1 MKTLFSVVGFALLYV
16 IFALSS
22 CATQQE
28 SKTSSAKPAATAEA
42 KPQQPAE
49 KAPAKAEAKAET
61 KGEKKAEAKAETK
74 GEKKAEAKA
83 ETKGE
88 EAKAKAEKV
97 KGDVGLLD
105 TDKNYLILVT
115 KEGKLITLDFD
126 QKTKATMLEEK
137 PAKMSDVGL
146 GSAADVEYVT
156 KGEKK
161 IVTKMEFKAAKG
173 E

>member
-61 KGEKKAEAKAETK
+61 KSAKAETK
-74 GEKKAEAKA
+74 GEA
-83 ETKGE
+83 KGE
-88 EAKAKAEKV
+88 EKAKAEKA

-105 TDKNYLILVT
+105 TDKNYMILVT

-126 QKTKATMLEEK
+126 QKTKATMIEEK
-137 PAKMSDVGL
+137 PSKMSEVGL

-156 KGEKK
+156 SGEKK
-161 IVTKMEFKAAKG
+161 LVTKMEFKPAKG

>member
-1 MKTLFSVVGFALLYV
+1 MKTLYTVVALAVVYT
-16 IFALSS
+16 IFGLSS
-22 CATQQE
+22 CSTQQE
-28 SKTSSAKPAATAEA
+28 AKTSGTKPAATAETKA
-42 KPQQPAE
+42 APAAE
-49 KAPAKAEAKAET
+49 KAPPAKAEAKAET
-61 KGEKKAEAKAETK
+61 KGEE
-74 GEKKAEAKA
+74 
-83 ETKGE
+83 
-88 EAKAKAEKV
+88 KAKAEKV

-105 TDKNYLILVT
+105 TDKNYMILVT

-146 GSAADVEYVT
+146 GSAADIEYVK

-161 IVTKMEFKAAKG
+161 VVTKMEFKPAKG

>member
-1 MKTLFSVVGFALLYV
+1 MKTLYAVVALAVVYA
-16 IFALSS
+16 IFGLSS
-22 CATQQE
+22 CSSQQE
-28 SKTSSAKPAATAEA
+28 ANTSPPSGRNAPSSRD
-42 KPQQPAE
+42 QAE
-49 KAPAKAEAKAET
+49 KAPPAKAEAKA
-61 KGEKKAEAKAETK
+61 AETK
-74 GEKKAEAKA
+74 AQKSAEAKA

-88 EAKAKAEKV
+88 EKAKAEKA
-97 KGDVGLLD
+97 KGDIGLLD
-105 TDKNYLILVT
+105 TEKNYMILVT

-156 KGEKK
+156 KGDKK
-161 IVTKMEFKAAKG
+161 IVTKMEFKPAKG

>member
-61 KGEKKAEAKAETK
+61 KAAKADTK
-74 GEKKAEAKA
+74 GEA
-83 ETKGE
+83 KGE
-88 EAKAKAEKV
+88 EKAKAEKV

-105 TDKNYLILVT
+105 TDKNYMILVT

-146 GSAADVEYVT
+146 GSAADIEYVT

-161 IVTKMEFKAAKG
+161 VVTKMEFKPAKG

>member
-28 SKTSSAKPAATAEA
+28 SKTSSDKPAATAEA
-42 KPQQPAE
+42 KPQAPAE
-49 KAPAKAEAKAET
+49 KAP
-61 KGEKKAEAKAETK
+61 AKAETK

-105 TDKNYLILVT
+105 TDKNYMILVT
-115 KEGKLITLDFD
+115 KEGKLVTLDFD

-161 IVTKMEFKAAKG
+161 IVTKMEFKPAKG

>member
-49 KAPAKAEAKAET
+49 KAPAKAEAKADT
-61 KGEKKAEAKAETK
+61 KGEKKAEAKAE
-74 GEKKAEAKA
+74 AKA
-83 ETKGE
+83 DGGG
-88 EAKAKAEKV
+88 EAKAKAEKA

-105 TDKNYLILVT
+105 TDKNYMILVT

-126 QKTKATMLEEK
+126 QKTKATMIEEK
-137 PAKMSDVGL
+137 PSKMSEVGL

-156 KGEKK
+156 KGDKK
-161 IVTKMEFKAAKG
+161 IVTKMEFKPAKG